1 MVGRAIVRLS
11 TYDEALAWFGQHQ
24 DDPEAVF
31 IPIGKKGG
39 ALPTPTYDEL
49 VEIALIHGWIDGQK
63 QGLDDDCYLLAFSPR
78 RARSPW
84 SKINRDKV
92 EALMAAGAPAA
103 RRPRCGRAGED
114 QRPVGRGVRR
124 AAGLRAAGR
133 LPGGAGGRPTG
144 AGVLRH
150 PQPCQ
155 PLRRLLPDQ
164 RCQASGD
171 QGPPHRHVRRDVR
184 PGRATALRTH
194 STVRADILRIVRPCN
209 TIDEANTA
217 PTPSP
222 ARIRRDNNGSRP
234 NSRNTSACAVSRDC

>member
-92 EALMAAGAPAA
+92 EALMAAGRLQPAGLAAVERAKTNGRWDAAYAGQRDFELPADFLEALAADPPAQAFFATLNRANHFAVYYRINDAKRPETRA
-103 RRPRCGRAGED
+103 RRIATFVEMFARGE
-114 QRPVGRGVRR
+114 Q
-124 AAGLRAAGR
+124 L
-133 LPGGAGGRPTG
+133 
-144 AGVLRH
+144 H
-150 PQPCQ
+150 
-155 PLRRLLPDQ
+155 
-164 RCQASGD
+164 
-171 QGPPHRHVRRDVR
+171 
-184 PGRATALRTH
+184 
-194 STVRADILRIVRPCN
+194 
-209 TIDEANTA
+209 
-217 PTPSP
+217 
-222 ARIRRDNNGSRP
+222 
-234 NSRNTSACAVSRDC
+234 